1 MMFMGLDVVLVQG
14 RDACRKLEKKLATDL
29 AQFPDNKYLEVM
41 LKRTKSNLRE
51 WLSFT
56 CVGVAVFT

>member
-1 MMFMGLDVVLVQG
+1 MPVCVCVALQG
-14 RDACRKLEKKLATDL
+14 RDACRKLEKKLTADL

-51 WLSFT
+51 CDVLK
-56 CVGVAVFT
+56 CC